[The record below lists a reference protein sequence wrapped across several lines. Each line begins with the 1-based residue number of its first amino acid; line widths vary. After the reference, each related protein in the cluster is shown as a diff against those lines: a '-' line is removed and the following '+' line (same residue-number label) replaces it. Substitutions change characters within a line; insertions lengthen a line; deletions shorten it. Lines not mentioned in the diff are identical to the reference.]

1 MKRTHVWGLVTAGV
15 LSVTSA
21 AHAQTPSVAQML
33 NIKPKFDVSLS
44 TPGAE
49 EISSCK
55 VDNIVVGGK
64 AAGFALSD
72 GRRQTLRR
80 FFAAKG
86 GKMDTWSFY
95 KDGVEV
101 FRQHDANGDGKVDN
115 YRWLGTG
122 GMKWGVD
129 LDQDG
134 SIDAWRMI
142 SADEV
147 AEEAFL
153 ALAQRDYNRLKA
165 LFATPAEIQALGLSA
180 EQAAAITK
188 AQQTAP
194 QRFQQALSK
203 LPHLS
208 RATFLRVEG
217 QPGCW
222 TADATGASQD
232 IVKFA
237 SRAVLYE
244 TADKKHDWVQTG
256 EIVQV
261 GGLWRLLDVPG
272 TFDNGPGDNDPEL
285 QKLLTQLGEVDK
297 RMVAQT
303 QPGPNPAVAK
313 YNEDRA
319 NLILKIIPHIKE
331 NAEKETWYKQIFDN
345 LSAAVIAGS
354 QDAKKSLTAF
364 REQLTRQM
372 PGSNLAGYAV
382 FRELWAEYQPK
393 MAGPDFAKIQDEWHD
408 RLAKFVKEYPQA
420 EDTPEALNTLAMGTE
435 FSGKEDE
442 AVRWYRLIHTNFP
455 QHPLAKHAEGAERR
469 LKLVGNPLIL
479 KGLTLQNNSEFDI
492 GQLKGKIAVVYY
504 WTSQCSSCPAD
515 FARFKQHLPN
525 FAKDVELVCVNL
537 DNRPEEAVRYLQS
550 NPVQAIHVMQTGDHG
565 GLKGQLASYY
575 GINILPTV
583 FLVGRDGRV
592 TNHKLNV
599 ADLEEAL
606 RKAVQ

>member
-33 NIKPKFDVSLS
+33 NIQPKFDVSVS

-49 EISSCK
+49 EISSCR
-55 VDNIVVGGK
+55 VDNIMVGGK
-64 AAGFALSD
+64 AAGFALTD
-72 GRRQTLRR
+72 GRKQTLRR
-80 FFAAKG
+80 FYAARG

-101 FRQHDANGDGKVDN
+101 FRQHDANQDGKVDN

-147 AEEAFL
+147 AEEAFH
-153 ALAQRDYNRLKA
+153 ALADRDYNRLKA
-165 LFATPAEIQALGLSA
+165 LSA
-180 EQAAAITK
+180 EQAAAVAK

-203 LPHLS
+203 LPNLS
-208 RATFLRVEG
+208 KATFLRVEG
-217 QPGCW
+217 HPGCW

-237 SRAVLYE
+237 TRAVLYE

-256 EIVQV
+256 EIVQI
-261 GGLWRLLDVPG
+261 GALWRLLDVPG
-272 TFDNGPGDNDPEL
+272 TFTNGMDDSDPEL
-285 QKLLTQLGEVDK
+285 QKLLTQLGEIDK
-297 RMVAQT
+297 HMVAQT
-303 QPGPNPAVAK
+303 SPGPNPAVAN
-313 YNEDRA
+313 YNEQRA
-319 NLILKIIPHIKE
+319 ALILKIVPLIKE
-331 NAEKETWYKQIFDN
+331 PGERETWYKQIFDN

-354 QDAKKSLTAF
+354 ENAKKQLAGY
-364 REQLTRQM
+364 REQLTTKM
-372 PGSNLAGYAV
+372 PGSNLAGYVV

-408 RLAKFVKEYPQA
+408 RLAKFVKDYPQA

-469 LKLVGNPLIL
+469 LKLVGNPLLL

-504 WTSQCSSCPAD
+504 WTSQCTSCPAD
-515 FARFKQHLPN
+515 FARFKQFLPN
-525 FAKDVELVCVNL
+525 YAKDVELVCVNL

-550 NPVQAIHVMQTGDHG
+550 NPVQAIHVMQTGENG

-592 TNHKLNV
+592 INHKLNV
-599 ADLEEAL
+599 ADLDEAL